1 MAVLEGYEFQ
11 AETARVVE
19 FLAKCKVSWVFV
31 GNFGEEECVQMAA
44 QFEQGLQT

>member
-1 MAVLEGYEFQ
+1 M
-11 AETARVVE
+11 VE